1 MGTLLK
7 LKHGKTFKGIEY
19 KDGQTFTQVR
29 TAKGYSTNETII
41 IAVDSLGNEVAF
53 LKNEVEKSAKTNKT
67 DKK

>member
-19 KDGQTFTQVR
+19 KAGQTFTQVR